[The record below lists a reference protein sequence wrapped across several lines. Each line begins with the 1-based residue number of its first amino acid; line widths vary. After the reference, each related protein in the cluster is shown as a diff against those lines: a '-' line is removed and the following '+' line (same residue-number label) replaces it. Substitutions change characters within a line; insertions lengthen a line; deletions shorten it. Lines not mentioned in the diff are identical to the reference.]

1 MTDTDTPQLNHE
13 QLLEKVPLF
22 RCLTASELAL
32 VADLCSERS
41 YRKGSFLCHEGDE
54 GDRFFIVLRG
64 EIEVRTREGGDRVIN
79 RHGPGEYL
87 GELALMTSGKRTA
100 SLRVSK
106 SARVLVLDCAS
117 FQRHFMRNAKVLE
130 HMARVLGHR
139 LANRERPDAG
149 GGGPITVSVLAPVGL
164 VGKSLVANGVA
175 GLLKEFS
182 GQDVLMLTAVP
193 GSGNSTRSGAPRLST
208 IASGPV
214 EVIEQHVKR
223 GIHDPSRITVELDPD
238 ASAEQLGHSITQLLT
253 HLRDRIA
260 FAVLDID
267 IDGRSR
273 ELAEEVSDVIIDI
286 VTNDG
291 ALSTASDD
299 SPMRRYRVL
308 NLYNRDSEPIAIN
321 RCDPFVIPVDAEL
334 KDLDPNDV
342 LAYLQQAKYRKFSV
356 TLRRLARKIQGTTVG
371 IALGGGAAFGIAHV
385 GIFKVFEE
393 NDIPIDLVSGSSMGS
408 IVAIGYAAGL
418 RAAEMLEIARSIANV
433 TTTLSALDFTLAKPG
448 LLAGQ
453 RMIDIFAPL
462 VNVET
467 FEELTL
473 PCQVVATD
481 IRGGKSIHIKS
492 GRLDTAFRASSSVP
506 MLWSPVERDGRVLVD
521 GAVLDPVPA
530 QLVCDMGADICIAV
544 NAVPR
549 IKEGVETILSR
560 VYRQVNRFNPLRLF
574 QQSEDLPSSFDVVM
588 NSIQLLQHELGEFK
602 AISADVRINPDLSA
616 YTWIEFYRAI
626 ELIER
631 GEEAAERALPEIRRV
646 LAERA
651 AAPAPV

>member
-1 MTDTDTPQLNHE
+1 MTDTPQLNHE

-106 SARVLVLDCAS
+106 SARILVLDCAS

-149 GGGPITVSVLAPVGL
+149 GGGPVTVSVLAPVGL

-193 GSGNSTRSGAPRLST
+193 GSGNSARSGAPRLST

-223 GIHDPSRITVELDPD
+223 GIHDPSRITLELDPD

-253 HLRDRIA
+253 HLRDRIG

-308 NLYNRDSEPIAIN
+308 NLYNRDSEPIAII

-453 RMIDIFAPL
+453 RIIDIFAPL

-646 LAERA
+646 MAERA

>member
-1 MTDTDTPQLNHE
+1 MTDTLQRNHE
-13 QLLEKVPLF
+13 QLLERVPLF

-54 GDRFFIVLRG
+54 GDRFFIVLSG
-64 EIEVRTREGGDRVIN
+64 EIEVRTREAGDRVIN

-87 GELALMTSGKRTA
+87 GELALMTSGRRTA
-100 SLRVSK
+100 SLRASK
-106 SARVLVLDCAS
+106 SARMLVLDCAS
-117 FQRHFMRNAKVLE
+117 FQRHFLRNAKVLE
-130 HMARVLGHR
+130 HMARVLGQR

-149 GGGPITVSVLAPVGL
+149 DSGPITISVLAPAGL
-164 VGKSLVANGVA
+164 LGKSLVANGVA

-182 GQDVLMLTAVP
+182 GRDVLMLTALP
-193 GSGNSTRSGAPRLST
+193 GTGSGTRSGAPRLST
-208 IASGPV
+208 IAEGPV
-214 EVIEQHVKR
+214 EAIERIVKR
-223 GIHDPSRITVELDPD
+223 GIHDPSRISVELDPD
-238 ASAEQLGHSITQLLT
+238 ASAEKLGSSITELIT
-253 HLRDRIA
+253 HLRDRIG
-260 FAVLDID
+260 FAVLDVG

-273 ELAEEVSDVIIDI
+273 ELAEEVSDVIIEI
-286 VTNDG
+286 VTNDE
-291 ALSTASDD
+291 AASTAVND
-299 SPMRRYRVL
+299 SHMRRYRVL
-308 NLYNRDSEPIAIN
+308 NLYNRDSEAISIN

-334 KDLDPNDV
+334 RELDPSDV
-342 LAYLQQAKYRKFSV
+342 LAYLQQSKYRKFSV
-356 TLRRLARKIQGTTVG
+356 TLRRLARKIQGTSVG

-393 NDIPIDLVSGSSMGS
+393 NDIPIDLIAGSSMGS

-418 RAAEMLEIARSIANV
+418 RAAEMLEISRSIANV
-433 TTTLSALDFTLAKPG
+433 STTLSALDFTLAKPG

-453 RMIDIFAPL
+453 RIIDIFAPL
-462 VNVET
+462 LGVET

-481 IRGGKSIHIKS
+481 IRGGRSIHIKS

-506 MLWSPVERDGRVLVD
+506 MLWSPVERDGHVLVD

-530 QLVCDMGADICIAV
+530 ELVCSMGADICIAV

-560 VYRQVNRFNPLRLF
+560 VYRQANRFNPLRLF
-574 QQSEDLPSSFDVVM
+574 QRGEDLPSSFDAVM

-616 YTWIEFYRAI
+616 YTWIEFYRAL

-631 GEEAAERALPEIRRV
+631 GEEAAEQALPEIRRV
-646 LAERA
+646 LAEHA
-651 AAPAPV
+651 AAPAPI

>member
-238 ASAEQLGHSITQLLT
+238 ASAEQLGYSITQLLT
-253 HLRDRIA
+253 HLRDRIG

-453 RMIDIFAPL
+453 RIIDIFAPL